1 MLLNN
6 CTATTSTKN
15 ISSNSLDNPFINKGF
30 SLIYNDKFYYD
41 KVISKKIDERSLIIF
56 QKNLKKNTIVKITNI
71 LNNKSIIG
79 TVGSNADYPLFNNA
93 VLSLRIADEIG
104 LNENEPYVEILE
116 VLEDAIFV
124 AKRAKTFEEEKKVAD
139 KAPVNNINISDLN
152 TKQTN
157 TKNELNK
164 NFSYEIKIADFYFND
179 TASLLINRIVKET
192 LIKDAKI
199 KKINEKKYRVYAG
212 PFNNINSLQK
222 SFNDISILEFENI
235 EIIKKMIKLRL
246 ITLLLTLLL
255 TANANAAFDV
265 KARTAI
271 LQDYLSGEILFEKD
285 ADKSIYPA
293 SMTKIMTAIIAFDLI
308 RSGDLNL
315 DEKFLISEN
324 AWRLSSA
331 GYSSMF
337 IMVGDEVSVENLL
350 RGIIVASG
358 NDACVSLAEGIAGT
372 EDEFA
377 VMMTAK
383 AKEIG
388 MDNTNFANSSGINN
402 TENVSTVRDIM
413 IMSRYLIKEFPEEYK
428 YFAEKEFTWDRTGGD
443 PITQGNRNPLLYKS
457 LGADGI
463 KTGYLAVEKYSLAS
477 SVERNGRRLIAVGS
491 GFNTKNDR
499 SRESAKLLTWGLT
512 NFDLVEITRA
522 NTPIEDIGVWLGKKD
537 TVKTYI
543 KNDIYKTI
551 PKAKK
556 RLLKLSLNY
565 NGPIQAPIKKDDI
578 LGKLKLTYNGDLI
591 EEYDLLAYE
600 DVKKLNVFSRLMK
613 SINFLIWGDV

>member
-1 MLLNN
+1 
-6 CTATTSTKN
+6 
-15 ISSNSLDNPFINKGF
+15 
-30 SLIYNDKFYYD
+30 
-41 KVISKKIDERSLIIF
+41 
-56 QKNLKKNTIVKITNI
+56 
-71 LNNKSIIG
+71 
-79 TVGSNADYPLFNNA
+79 
-93 VLSLRIADEIG
+93 
-104 LNENEPYVEILE
+104 
-116 VLEDAIFV
+116 
-124 AKRAKTFEEEKKVAD
+124 
-139 KAPVNNINISDLN
+139 
-152 TKQTN
+152 
-157 TKNELNK
+157 
-164 NFSYEIKIADFYFND
+164 
-179 TASLLINRIVKET
+179 
-192 LIKDAKI
+192 
-199 KKINEKKYRVYAG
+199 
-212 PFNNINSLQK
+212 
-222 SFNDISILEFENI
+222 
-235 EIIKKMIKLRL
+235 MIKSRL
-246 ITLLLTLLL
+246 ITILLTLLL
-255 TANANAAFDV
+255 TTNANAAFDV

-293 SMTKIMTAIIAFDLI
+293 SMTKIMTTIIAFDLI
-308 RSGDLNL
+308 RSGDLSL
-315 DEKFLISEN
+315 DEKFLVSEN

-358 NDACVSLAEGIAGT
+358 NDACVALAEGIAGT

-388 MDNTNFANSSGINN
+388 MNNTNFANSSGINH
-402 TENVSTVRDIM
+402 TENLSTVRDIM
-413 IMSRYLIKEFPEEYK
+413 LMSNYLIKEFPEEYK

-512 NFDLVEITRA
+512 NFDLVEITKA
-522 NTPIEDIGVWLGKKD
+522 NTPIEDIDVWLGKKD

-556 RLLKLSLNY
+556 RLLKVSLNY

-578 LGKLKLTYNGDLI
+578 LGKLKLIFDGELI

>member
-1 MLLNN
+1 
-6 CTATTSTKN
+6 
-15 ISSNSLDNPFINKGF
+15 
-30 SLIYNDKFYYD
+30 
-41 KVISKKIDERSLIIF
+41 
-56 QKNLKKNTIVKITNI
+56 
-71 LNNKSIIG
+71 
-79 TVGSNADYPLFNNA
+79 
-93 VLSLRIADEIG
+93 
-104 LNENEPYVEILE
+104 
-116 VLEDAIFV
+116 
-124 AKRAKTFEEEKKVAD
+124 
-139 KAPVNNINISDLN
+139 
-152 TKQTN
+152 
-157 TKNELNK
+157 
-164 NFSYEIKIADFYFND
+164 
-179 TASLLINRIVKET
+179 
-192 LIKDAKI
+192 
-199 KKINEKKYRVYAG
+199 
-212 PFNNINSLQK
+212 
-222 SFNDISILEFENI
+222 
-235 EIIKKMIKLRL
+235 MIKLRL
-246 ITLLLTLLL
+246 ITILLALLL
-255 TANANAAFDV
+255 TANSNAAFDV

-293 SMTKIMTAIIAFDLI
+293 SMTKIMTTIIAFDLI

-315 DEKFLISEN
+315 DEKFLVSEN

-350 RGIIVASG
+350 KGIIIASG
-358 NDACVSLAEGIAGT
+358 NDACVALAEGIAGT

-388 MDNTNFANSSGINN
+388 MENTNFANSSGINN

-413 IMSRYLIKEFPEEYK
+413 VMSRYLIKEFPEEYK

-512 NFDLVEITRA
+512 NFDLVEITKA
-522 NTPIEDIGVWLGKKD
+522 NTPIEVLDVWLGKKD

-556 RLLKLSLNY
+556 RLLKVSLNY

-578 LGKLKLTYNGDLI
+578 LGKLKLIFDGELI

-600 DVKKLNVFSRLMK
+600 NVKKLNVFSRLMK

>member
-1 MLLNN
+1 
-6 CTATTSTKN
+6 
-15 ISSNSLDNPFINKGF
+15 
-30 SLIYNDKFYYD
+30 
-41 KVISKKIDERSLIIF
+41 
-56 QKNLKKNTIVKITNI
+56 
-71 LNNKSIIG
+71 
-79 TVGSNADYPLFNNA
+79 
-93 VLSLRIADEIG
+93 
-104 LNENEPYVEILE
+104 
-116 VLEDAIFV
+116 
-124 AKRAKTFEEEKKVAD
+124 
-139 KAPVNNINISDLN
+139 
-152 TKQTN
+152 
-157 TKNELNK
+157 
-164 NFSYEIKIADFYFND
+164 
-179 TASLLINRIVKET
+179 
-192 LIKDAKI
+192 
-199 KKINEKKYRVYAG
+199 
-212 PFNNINSLQK
+212 
-222 SFNDISILEFENI
+222 
-235 EIIKKMIKLRL
+235 MIKSRL
-246 ITLLLTLLL
+246 ITILLTLLL
-255 TANANAAFDV
+255 TTNANAAFDV

-308 RSGDLNL
+308 RSGDLSL
-315 DEKFLISEN
+315 DEKFLVSEN

-358 NDACVSLAEGIAGT
+358 NDACVALAEGIAGT

-388 MDNTNFANSSGINN
+388 MNNTNFANSSGIND
-402 TENVSTVRDIM
+402 TENLSTVRDIM
-413 IMSRYLIKEFPEEYK
+413 LMSRYLIKEFPEEYK

-512 NFDLVEITRA
+512 NFDLVEITKA
-522 NTPIEDIGVWLGKKD
+522 NTPIEDIDVWLGKKD

-556 RLLKLSLNY
+556 RLLKVSLNY

-578 LGKLKLTYNGDLI
+578 LGKLKLIFDGELI

>member
-1 MLLNN
+1 
-6 CTATTSTKN
+6 
-15 ISSNSLDNPFINKGF
+15 
-30 SLIYNDKFYYD
+30 
-41 KVISKKIDERSLIIF
+41 
-56 QKNLKKNTIVKITNI
+56 
-71 LNNKSIIG
+71 
-79 TVGSNADYPLFNNA
+79 
-93 VLSLRIADEIG
+93 
-104 LNENEPYVEILE
+104 
-116 VLEDAIFV
+116 
-124 AKRAKTFEEEKKVAD
+124 
-139 KAPVNNINISDLN
+139 
-152 TKQTN
+152 
-157 TKNELNK
+157 
-164 NFSYEIKIADFYFND
+164 
-179 TASLLINRIVKET
+179 
-192 LIKDAKI
+192 
-199 KKINEKKYRVYAG
+199 
-212 PFNNINSLQK
+212 
-222 SFNDISILEFENI
+222 
-235 EIIKKMIKLRL
+235 MIKLRF
-246 ITLLLTLLL
+246 ITILLTLLL

-308 RSGDLNL
+308 RSGDLSL
-315 DEKFLISEN
+315 DEKFLVSEN

-358 NDACVSLAEGIAGT
+358 NDACVALAEGIAGT

-388 MDNTNFANSSGINN
+388 MNNTNFANSSGIND

-413 IMSRYLIKEFPEEYK
+413 LMSNYLIKEFPEEYK

-512 NFDLVEITRA
+512 NFDLVEITKA
-522 NTPIEDIGVWLGKKD
+522 NTPIEDIDVWLGKKD

-556 RLLKLSLNY
+556 RLLKVSLNY

-578 LGKLKLTYNGDLI
+578 LGKLKLTFDGELI